1 MPVRVIRS
9 PLLPQ
14 GLLQFLNLVD
24 QLLLLGSVLGRHCSL
39 EFRLLLREQG
49 SRIGR
54 RRCRCRCSN
63 RWRSGRWFAGR
74 HCSLHCRKDVAN
86 LIFELSVGLIKGF
99 VDNHE
104 IKIGAIIVVCVLELG
119 DRSCETTL
127 DFVLSLS
134 ASGPESLL
142 QLLDRRR
149 LDENVPRLRVERRL
163 LHTLHA
169 LDVNVEDADLVLP
182 NNRRDGRLGCP
193 VVIAVNIGGFNE
205 LAGLDHRRHRWPI
218 SEVIVD
224 SILLSRPRIP
234 SGVRDAETKG
244 SGVFLHQHRDERPL
258 SNTRRSRN
266 HNGPDHANLSLSLFH
281 FIVTKNDGR
290 DFITDGPNEPEQVTN
305 RLHDQILLLKKLV
318 VVQITTV
325 PYNQP
330 TNHQVEL

>member
-169 LDVNVEDADLVLP
+169 LDVNIEDADPVLLH
-182 NNRRDGRLGCP
+182 NHSNSSLGRP
-193 VVIAVNIGGFNE
+193 VVIAVDIGR
-205 LAGLDHRRHRWPI
+205 LDKVARRDCGGHRGPI
-218 SEVIVD
+218 GKVVIDAV
-224 SILLSRPRIP
+224 LLPGSRIP
-234 SGVRDAETKG
+234 GGVGDAEAKCR
-244 SGVFLHQHRDERPL
+244 GVLRHQHRNQGALP
-258 SNTRRSRN
+258 NTRRPRDHDGSDNLGGERGGVRCGAFERCLWGDGVRYLGHTVVCTDN
-266 HNGPDHANLSLSLFH
+266 DVGP
-281 FIVTKNDGR
+281 
-290 DFITDGPNEPEQVTN
+290 Q
-305 RLHDQILLLKKLV
+305 RL
-318 VVQITTV
+318 
-325 PYNQP
+325 PG
-330 TNHQVEL
+330 